1 MAANNNSTLSLRS
14 ILEKDKLK
22 ENETNFVDW
31 FRNLRI
37 VLKQEKKSY
46 VLDEAIPEPPPAD
59 TTNAV
64 KNKHKKHMDDS
75 NDIGCL
81 MLATMC
87 PELQKDLEH
96 LEAYEMSVHL
106 KQAFQQQARQDR
118 YETTIALH
126 DCKMAEGESVSAHVL
141 KMKGYI
147 DHLARLGYPLSLE
160 LSTDLI
166 LHSLP
171 GSFSQFVMNYNMNNM
186 EKSIPEL
193 HGMLKTAEVNV
204 KKRPTQILNVN
215 KGKPMKNKGKPKS
228 KGGNG
233 PKGRGKPKWQSKA
246 KVPKEIV
253 PKEGIC
259 FHCKEPGHW
268 KRNCKL
274 YLDECKKKK
283 SSETTTSGIYVIDI
297 NLSISTSWVL
307 DTGCGSHI
315 CTNVQGLK
323 RSRKLKKGDVDLR
336 VGNGARVAAL
346 AVGTYELVLPNGLLL
361 ILNNCFYVPI

>member
-22 ENETNFVDW
+22 ENETNFIDW

-46 VLDEAIPEPPPAD
+46 VLDEAIPEPPLAD
-59 TTNAV
+59 ATNAV

-81 MLATMC
+81 MLATIC
-87 PELQKDLEH
+87 PEHQKDLEH
-96 LEAYEMSVHL
+96 LEVYEMSVHL
-106 KQAFQQQARQDR
+106 KQTFQQQARQDR

-126 DCKMAEGESVSAHVL
+126 DCKMAEDENF
-141 KMKGYI
+141 
-147 DHLARLGYPLSLE
+147 ARLGYPLSLE
-160 LSTDLI
+160 LFTDMI
-166 LHSLP
+166 LHSLSS
-171 GSFSQFVMNYNMNNM
+171 SFSHFVMNYNMNNM

-193 HGMLKTAEVNV
+193 HGMLKTVEVNV

-233 PKGRGKPKWQSKA
+233 PKGRGKPKQQDKA

-274 YLDECKKKK
+274 YLDECKKNK
-283 SSETTTSGIYVIDI
+283 SNI

-307 DTGCGSHI
+307 DTEYGSHI
-315 CTNVQGLK
+315 CTNVHGLK

-336 VGNGARVAAL
+336 VGNGARVVAL
-346 AVGTYELVLPNGLLL
+346 AVRTYELVLPNGF
-361 ILNNCFYVPI
+361 C

>member
-1 MAANNNSTLSLRS
+1 MAANNNTTLSLQF

-22 ENETNFVDW
+22 ENVTNFVDW

-46 VLDEAIPEPPPAD
+46 VLDEAILKPPPAD
-59 TTNAV
+59 ATNAI

-75 NDIGCL
+75 NDIGYL

-96 LEAYEMSVHL
+96 LEAYEMI
-106 KQAFQQQARQDR
+106 RQDR

-126 DCKMAEGESVSAHVL
+126 DCKMAEGKSVSAHVL

-147 DHLARLGYPLSLE
+147 DHLVRLGYPLSLE

-171 GSFSQFVMNYNMNNM
+171 SSFSQFFMNYNMNNM

-193 HGMLKTAEVNV
+193 HGMLKTTKVNV
-204 KKRPTQILNVN
+204 KKRLTQILNVN

-228 KGGNG
+228 KGSNG
-233 PKGRGKPKWQSKA
+233 LKGRGKPKPQAKA

-259 FHCKEPGHW
+259 FHCKQPGQW
-268 KRNCKL
+268 KRNCKIF
-274 YLDECKKKK
+274 LDECKKKK
-283 SSETTTSGIYVIDI
+283 SSETMTSGIYVIDI

-315 CTNVQGLK
+315 CTNV
-323 RSRKLKKGDVDLR
+323 
-336 VGNGARVAAL
+336 
-346 AVGTYELVLPNGLLL
+346 
-361 ILNNCFYVPI
+361 

>member
-1 MAANNNSTLSLRS
+1 MMSTPHNLRV
-14 ILEKDKLK
+14 ILDVI
-22 ENETNFVDW
+22 ENGTNFVDW

-46 VLDEAIPEPPPAD
+46 VLDEAIPEPPLAD
-59 TTNAV
+59 ATNAV

-96 LEAYEMSVHL
+96 LKAYEMSVHL

-126 DCKMAEGESVSAHVL
+126 DCKMAG
-141 KMKGYI
+141 GYI

-160 LSTDLI
+160 HSTDLI

-171 GSFSQFVMNYNMNNM
+171 GIFSQFVMNNNMNNM

-193 HGMLKTAEVNV
+193 HGMLKTAEINV
-204 KKRPTQILNVN
+204 KRRPTQILNVN

-228 KGGNG
+228 KGGS
-233 PKGRGKPKWQSKA
+233 Q
-246 KVPKEIV
+246 KE
-253 PKEGIC
+253 
-259 FHCKEPGHW
+259 
-268 KRNCKL
+268 
-274 YLDECKKKK
+274 
-283 SSETTTSGIYVIDI
+283 
-297 NLSISTSWVL
+297 
-307 DTGCGSHI
+307 
-315 CTNVQGLK
+315 
-323 RSRKLKKGDVDLR
+323 
-336 VGNGARVAAL
+336 
-346 AVGTYELVLPNGLLL
+346 
-361 ILNNCFYVPI
+361 

>member
-14 ILEKDKLK
+14 NLEKDKLK
-22 ENETNFVDW
+22 ENGTNFVDW

-46 VLDEAIPEPPPAD
+46 VLDEAVPEPPPAD
-59 TTNAV
+59 ATNAV

-96 LEAYEMSVHL
+96 LEACEMSVHL

-126 DCKMAEGESVSAHVL
+126 DCKMAEGDSVSAHVL

-171 GSFSQFVMNYNMNNM
+171 SSFSQFVMNYNMNNM

-204 KKRPTQILNVN
+204 KKRLT
-215 KGKPMKNKGKPKS
+215 
-228 KGGNG
+228 
-233 PKGRGKPKWQSKA
+233 
-246 KVPKEIV
+246 
-253 PKEGIC
+253 
-259 FHCKEPGHW
+259 
-268 KRNCKL
+268 
-274 YLDECKKKK
+274 
-283 SSETTTSGIYVIDI
+283 
-297 NLSISTSWVL
+297 
-307 DTGCGSHI
+307 
-315 CTNVQGLK
+315 
-323 RSRKLKKGDVDLR
+323 
-336 VGNGARVAAL
+336 
-346 AVGTYELVLPNGLLL
+346 
-361 ILNNCFYVPI
+361 

>member
-22 ENETNFVDW
+22 ENGTNFIDW

-37 VLKQEKKSY
+37 VLKQEKKSN
-46 VLDEAIPEPPPAD
+46 VLDEGIPEPPPAD
-59 TTNAV
+59 ATNAV
-64 KNKHKKHMDDS
+64 KNKHKKYMDDS

-106 KQAFQQQARQDR
+106 KQAFQQQ
-118 YETTIALH
+118 
-126 DCKMAEGESVSAHVL
+126 VSAHVL
-141 KMKGYI
+141 KTKGYI
-147 DHLARLGYPLSLE
+147 DHLARLSYPLSLK

-171 GSFSQFVMNYNMNNM
+171 SSFSQFVMNYNMNNM

-193 HGMLKTAEVNV
+193 HGMLKTAE
-204 KKRPTQILNVN
+204 
-215 KGKPMKNKGKPKS
+215 
-228 KGGNG
+228 
-233 PKGRGKPKWQSKA
+233 
-246 KVPKEIV
+246 
-253 PKEGIC
+253 
-259 FHCKEPGHW
+259 EPGHW

-323 RSRKLKKGDVDLR
+323 RSRKLKR
-336 VGNGARVAAL
+336 AMW
-346 AVGTYELVLPNGLLL
+346 TYV
-361 ILNNCFYVPI
+361 